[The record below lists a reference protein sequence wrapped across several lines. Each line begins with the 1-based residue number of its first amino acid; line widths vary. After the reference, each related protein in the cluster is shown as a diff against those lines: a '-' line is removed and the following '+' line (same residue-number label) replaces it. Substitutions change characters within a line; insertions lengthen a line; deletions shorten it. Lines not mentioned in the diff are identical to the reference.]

1 MKHQVQRG
9 RIAFLEQ
16 PQIALA
22 VPDRFEP
29 IRGGA
34 AGVVALRG
42 CLVVPPT

>member
-1 MKHQVQRG
+1 MKHQVQRD
-9 RIAFLEQ
+9 RIAFLET
-16 PQIALA
+16 QIALA